1 MARDPNTQ
9 DSQRRTQD
17 NGILLV
23 VKVVPGS
30 SKTAIA
36 GTIDGMLKV
45 KVAAAPERGKA
56 NEALIDFLAETL
68 GVKRNTVAIV
78 RGHTHP
84 VKHVR
89 VSAAAG
95 QGLIHRLSEI
105 LGSPCPHL
113 CGGDRAKG

>member
-1 MARDPNTQ
+1 MARDPSTQ
-9 DSQRRTQD
+9 DSQRRTPD

-45 KVAAAPERGKA
+45 KVAAPPERGKA

-68 GVKRNTVAIV
+68 GVKRNAVAIV

-89 VSAAAG
+89 VSGAAG
-95 QGLIHRLSEI
+95 RDLIDRLSEI
-105 LGSPCPHL
+105 LGSPCPHV
-113 CGGDRAKG
+113 CGVGRARG